1 LRRTERDDVRIKRGA
16 MIMSRKIALITGA
29 SRGLGRSA
37 ALHLARKGVDI
48 VITYRTQ
55 KDEADRAVREVEAA
69 GGRAVALSLDTA
81 KTAGFAGFAEELR
94 HVLEG
99 VWGRTTFDY
108 LVNDA

>member
-1 LRRTERDDVRIKRGA
+1 SRSPDLPPSAPPSISLRRTERDDVRIKRGE

-81 KTAGFAGFAEELR
+81 KTAGFAGFAEE
-94 HVLEG
+94 
-99 VWGRTTFDY
+99 
-108 LVNDA
+108 